1 GLDTARHEDLYR
13 TLTRYY
19 SLGVTSNTMYRDDAY
34 FPLIVRSLSGLLSR
48 TIDSLDASGRDTQ
61 DLVKSFDL
69 SLQKNSQNLLMR
81 QAKEEQ
87 DGDAQLWSIMT
98 RKPYVLYATQRTV
111 FALIEYMRFILK
123 MEEPDE
129 EESKDSLRDLL
140 TKSLAKALLAPVIND
155 VLDKYPHL
163 DPSKAQAPA
172 QDHLPEPIWARRVIS
187 SWLDDFTEEFSKQ
200 KLPEKIPQFAEKLS
214 RLRNGFRKRRPS
226 KPGSQIEKA
235 HAVLKEAI
243 ESIFNLPEVGLK
255 LRALDEGDRS
265 WTAEILLPVL
275 FEHIFREYTKNG
287 RSLADLAT
295 VEGNDL
301 WKQIEEAQG
310 IVKQIS

>member
-1 GLDTARHEDLYR
+1 AFVLHVYHVSQYAAIRSIRPASLKVGEVRQILLLLDSLLSQHILGTGLDTARHEDLYR

-69 SLQKNSQNLLMR
+69 SLQKNSQNLLTR

-163 DPSKAQAPA
+163 DPSKAQAP
-172 QDHLPEPIWARRVIS
+172 
-187 SWLDDFTEEFSKQ
+187 
-200 KLPEKIPQFAEKLS
+200 
-214 RLRNGFRKRRPS
+214 
-226 KPGSQIEKA
+226 
-235 HAVLKEAI
+235 
-243 ESIFNLPEVGLK
+243 
-255 LRALDEGDRS
+255 
-265 WTAEILLPVL
+265 
-275 FEHIFREYTKNG
+275 
-287 RSLADLAT
+287 
-295 VEGNDL
+295 
-301 WKQIEEAQG
+301 
-310 IVKQIS
+310 